1 MSCPICL
8 NDFTA
13 KTRKEIKCQ
22 YCPISSCVACL
33 QQYILSSVE
42 DCHCHACK
50 RGWTTE
56 FMNTNFPLSFR
67 GKTLRMHRRTI
78 LLSREKSL
86 LPAMQVFVEA
96 KRNYNEAQVAVKA
109 LIPQYQEM
117 YKEYQNL
124 IVQSRVASNDYYLKT
139 FGRPVDSPPL
149 PTEEITEV
157 HSTYTRSNAAVLRF
171 KRTRYNPMARLLS
184 DATRQVNHL
193 YRVYSTG
200 NVAGGE
206 AATRREFL
214 MHCPAPE
221 CRGFISSSYV
231 CGTCTLKTCSDC
243 LELVEE
249 GHVCKPESIES
260 AKAIKKETRSC
271 PKCAARIF
279 KIDGCDQMW
288 CTVDGCNTAF
298 SWNTGHIVSGRVHNP
313 HYYEWLRRNGGAGGQ
328 PEREAGD
335 IPCGGL
341 PNQRNFVY
349 RILDCVN
356 LNDPEKNILLEINRN
371 LAEFEERLVHF
382 PARMNALANKEINVK
397 YLMKEISEAEWQRQ
411 LEFTEA
417 KFTRKKEIGQILQTF
432 VTVSAEIMGGIYEH
446 AADPNELSGA
456 EWIRNTGL
464 KNLDALREYT
474 NNAFMT
480 LGKVMKIAVPTIGA
494 NWRWQPIRI
503 HYRSSTAPPLDT
515 QADVPVEEID
525 LV

>member
-8 NDFTA
+8 NDYTA

-22 YCPISSCVACL
+22 YCPVSSCSACL

-56 FMNTNFPLSFR
+56 FMNNNFPLSFR

-86 LPAMQVFVEA
+86 LPAMQVYVEA
-96 KRNYNEAQVAVKA
+96 KRNYNNASTAVKA
-109 LIPQYQEM
+109 LLP
-117 YKEYQNL
+117 EYQSVYKNMTDL
-124 IVQSRVASNDYYLKT
+124 MVKSRVASNDYYLKAFGQPVGSNTISEDELAESRRAYIASSSAIRIYKKNT
-139 FGRPVDSPPL
+139 FIPMRNL
-149 PTEEITEV
+149 
-157 HSTYTRSNAAVLRF
+157 
-171 KRTRYNPMARLLS
+171 YN
-184 DATRQVNHL
+184 DAMRQVNRL
-193 YRVYSTG
+193 YRIYMT
-200 NVAGGE
+200 GE
-206 AATRREFL
+206 AGTAAQPERREFL

-243 LELVEE
+243 LELVGEA
-249 GHVCKPESIES
+249 HTCKPESIES

-288 CTVDGCNTAF
+288 CTMDGCNTAF

-313 HYYEWLRRNGGAGGQ
+313 HYYEWLRRIGGTGGH
-328 PEREAGD
+328 PEREVGD

-341 PNQRNFVY
+341 PNQRLFVY
-349 RILDCVN
+349 RILDCA
-356 LNDPEKNILLEINRN
+356 LTDAEKNLLLEINRN
-371 LAEFEERLVHF
+371 LGEFEERLRSF
-382 PARMNALANKEINVK
+382 PARMNALANKEVNVK

-432 VTVSAEIMGGIYEH
+432 VTVSAEIMAAIYERGGT
-446 AADPNELSGA
+446 NEEGLN
-456 EWIRNTGL
+456 WIRTNGL
-464 KNLDALREYT
+464 PNLEALREYT
-474 NNAFMT
+474 NKAFIT
-480 LGKVMKIAVPTIGA
+480 LGNLMKMAVPTIGT
-494 NWRWQPIRI
+494 NWRWQPIRV
-503 HYRSSTAPPLDT
+503 HYRGGPPVLDVS
-515 QADVPVEEID
+515 DVAVEE
-525 LV
+525 L

>member
-1 MSCPICL
+1 M
-8 NDFTA
+8 
-13 KTRKEIKCQ
+13 
-22 YCPISSCVACL
+22 
-33 QQYILSSVE
+33 LSSVE
-42 DCHCHACK
+42 DCHCYACK

-96 KRNYNEAQVAVKA
+96 KRNYNEAQKAVKA
-109 LIPQYQEM
+109 LMPQYQII

-124 IVQSRVASNDYYLKT
+124 IVQSRVASNDYYLKVY
-139 FGRPVDSPPL
+139 GQKEGA
-149 PTEEITEV
+149 PTISDEELAE
-157 HSTYTRSNAAVLRF
+157 SKRAYTNSNAAVL
-171 KRTRYNPMARLLS
+171 KYKKSTYHPMARLLS
-184 DATRQVNHL
+184 DATRQLNYL
-193 YRVYSTG
+193 YRIYSTG
-200 NVAGGE
+200 NTTGE

-243 LELVEE
+243 LELIQEE
-249 GHVCKPESIES
+249 HVCKPESIES

-328 PEREAGD
+328 PEREVGD

-356 LNDPEKNILLEINRN
+356 LNDAEKNILLEINRN
-371 LAEFEERLVHF
+371 LLEFEERLTHF

-432 VTVSAEIMGGIYEH
+432 VTVSAEIMAGIYEH
-446 AADPNELSGA
+446 AADPTDLAST

-464 KNLDALREYT
+464 PNLIALKEYT

-480 LGKVMKIAVPTIGA
+480 LGKLMKIAVPMIGDG
-494 NWRWQPIRI
+494 WRWQPIRV
-503 HYRSSTAPPLDT
+503 HYRGPPALDVVPAFPT
-515 QADVPVEEID
+515 PVEEVTAEVNPPVEDID
-525 LV
+525 SF